1 MPMRAL
7 RFGAVLLLA
16 AIGCGGGGEK
26 TDTTVVVATS
36 PADRAVA
43 AAALANAIAAN
54 PAAADSI
61 LQAAGYTPAGFQELM
76 YEIAA
81 DSAMSAAYAAARAR

>member
-1 MPMRAL
+1 MRAW

-16 AIGCGGGGEK
+16 AIGCGQGGEK
-26 TDTTVVVATS
+26 ADTTVSVATS
-36 PADRAVA
+36 ATDRAVTA
-43 AAALANAIAAN
+43 AAVANAIAAN
-54 PAAADSI
+54 PSAADSI

-76 YEIAA
+76 YDIAA